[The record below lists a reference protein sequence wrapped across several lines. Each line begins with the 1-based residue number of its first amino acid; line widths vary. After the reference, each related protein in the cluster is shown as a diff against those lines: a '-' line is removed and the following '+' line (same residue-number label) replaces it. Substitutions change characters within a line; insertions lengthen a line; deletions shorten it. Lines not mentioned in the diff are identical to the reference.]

1 MMAAGGGRTSSSL
14 HVSGTTEASVLL
26 SPVCSVFTL
35 YTGHSVRTPA
45 FLHSAAALHRHT
57 EHNTASRVTEIP
69 SVICSLSSVFSSHH
83 GHGSESGI
91 VECLHCSLPSA
102 PGQAPPP
109 TERCPAVETML
120 PAAAEDACPGP
131 ATCHVS
137 RVSWPR
143 HVSRVTCRLMRGL
156 VLSRTI

>member
-35 YTGHSVRTPA
+35 YTGQCEDPC
-45 FLHSAAALHRHT
+45 FLSLHRHT
-57 EHNTASRVTEIP
+57 EHHTASRVTEIP
-69 SVICSLSSVFSSHH
+69 PVICSLSSVFSSHH
-83 GHGSESGI
+83 GHGSECGI
-91 VECLHCSLPSA
+91 VESPHCILPSA

-131 ATCHVS
+131 ATCHVC
-137 RVSWPR
+137 PGPATC
-143 HVSRVTCRLMRGL
+143 HVSRVA
-156 VLSRTI
+156 

>member
-35 YTGHSVRTPA
+35 YTGQCEDPCFLS
-45 FLHSAAALHRHT
+45 LHSHT
-57 EHNTASRVTEIP
+57 EHHTASRVTEIP
-69 SVICSLSSVFSSHH
+69 PVICSLSSVFSSHH
-83 GHGSESGI
+83 GHSSESGI

-102 PGQAPPP
+102 PDQAPPP
-109 TERCPAVETML
+109 TERSHNVAGCSRGRVSWPR
-120 PAAAEDACPGP
+120 
-131 ATCHVS
+131 HVS

-143 HVSRVTCRLMRGL
+143 HVSRVRCRLMRGS